1 MAISLC
7 TLGVYCHYQGSFG
20 YATTEDYHQLPLYCL
35 GLFFLLFAVGP
46 FRLAME
52 CVDAIIPKHH
62 HFTVRCL
69 LTSTSWACIYGV
81 TRILPGLIDMIG
93 VGWVFWYMAIMCGLM
108 AVFANA
114 FVPHV
119 KRVAEE
125 GKLVESSSSSSTSD
139 TSYSDVWMH
148 RDAPPHNP
156 QCPPQY

>member
-1 MAISLC
+1 
-7 TLGVYCHYQGSFG
+7 
-20 YATTEDYHQLPLYCL
+20 
-35 GLFFLLFAVGP
+35 
-46 FRLAME
+46 ME

-125 GKLVESSSSSSTSD
+125 GKLVESSSSSTSD
-139 TSYSDVWMH
+139 TSYSDV
-148 RDAPPHNP
+148 
-156 QCPPQY
+156 